1 MRRRSQ
7 IKSNGVGCEKCPLG
21 KERPRTMSN
30 CSTCVKGYV
39 ATSRGK
45 AYCEPCPAGTFAANE
60 TTCIGC
66 PAGSYC
72 REGSS
77 EPSPCPEGTY
87 CPKGSENPISVKA
100 GKYTNAHRTN
110 TSTCEPGFYCIN
122 GERFECPE
130 YTFGDAPGLTS
141 PKCNGECS
149 RRLNQYSGKASTEC
163 FCKATFERM
172 NDTELTCMCAPGRYR
187 ASEECKMCSGDGYT
201 DVYNTLDKCELCS
214 DELLWYTANEDHTG
228 CKIHMEIHTS
238 RSYVIT
244 FLVFSVVY
252 FIRRRLRNANA
263 RVANLKRKGQFRWK
277 GTF

>member
-1 MRRRSQ
+1 MFVRLVKPVRRRIREARECFACGEGSQ

-45 AYCEPCPAGTFAANE
+45 AYCEICPAGTFAANE

-110 TSTCEPGFYCIN
+110 TS
-122 GERFECPE
+122 
-130 YTFGDAPGLTS
+130 AAAS
-141 PKCNGECS
+141 PDSTASMANASSVLNIRLETHPAS
-149 RRLNQYSGKASTEC
+149 RRPNA
-163 FCKATFERM
+163 
-172 NDTELTCMCAPGRYR
+172 
-187 ASEECKMCSGDGYT
+187 
-201 DVYNTLDKCELCS
+201 
-214 DELLWYTANEDHTG
+214 TANVQGD
-228 CKIHMEIHTS
+228 
-238 RSYVIT
+238 
-244 FLVFSVVY
+244 
-252 FIRRRLRNANA
+252 
-263 RVANLKRKGQFRWK
+263 
-277 GTF
+277 